1 MKVTMT
7 EAKQVF
13 GIQGDFDKEDL
24 RRRLESGQQKM
35 IAAYFTLVDSIDL
48 PQQVH
53 LPDSTDFPRA
63 FVTAMHTSAP
73 KRSTMDAFV
82 QGLCAHI
89 EARGVTINRQGLW
102 GNTPDSPPKD
112 TQVIVLSDVIRE
124 LPGDVPEEVMDALR
138 LFRDKMEVSTRATV
152 SLLIDALKA
161 IKRAKSWV
169 K

>member
-13 GIQGDFDKEDL
+13 GIKGDFDQDDL
-24 RRRLESGQQKM
+24 RRRLEVGQQKM
-35 IAAYFTLVDSIDL
+35 IAAYFVLADSIDAPEQVEL
-48 PQQVH
+48 PE
-53 LPDSTDFPRA
+53 PTDFLRV
-63 FVTAMHTSAP
+63 FVAAMHTPAP
-73 KRSTMDAFV
+73 KRSAMDAFV
-82 QGLCAHI
+82 QSLCTHI
-89 EARGVTINRQGLW
+89 EARGVTIDRQGFW

-112 TQVIVLSDVIRE
+112 TQLPLLSNVIQE